1 VRGVSDR
8 AAWRHRCED
17 GLAGLVQLF
26 TRIAPRALVLATGRL
41 LGRLVGELDRRHLRI
56 AVENMRRAF
65 PDWDEARLWRTA
77 RGVYAHLGMLLLD
90 LVWMAGR
97 TRAEIAA
104 IVTLEGH
111 EHVEAARAAGRGVLF
126 ATAHIGSWEL
136 CGVAHGWLSG
146 PMGVVAR
153 PLDNPLLDRRITAIR
168 EMSGNQVIGKRRAL
182 GRLLERLRRGEDVA
196 LLLDQ
201 NVQEQDGIF
210 VQFFGRPAAT
220 TTSAALLHLKTGSP
234 IVGGWVEVLPGG
246 RYVLRYEPLPPP
258 EPGGSRAEQ
267 VERLTQAINHM
278 IEGWVRRAPQQ
289 WLWIHKRWHTRPPG
303 ERAPDA

>member
-1 VRGVSDR
+1 
-8 AAWRHRCED
+8 
-17 GLAGLVQLF
+17 
-26 TRIAPRALVLATGRL
+26 
-41 LGRLVGELDRRHLRI
+41 
-56 AVENMRRAF
+56 
-65 PDWDEARLWRTA
+65 
-77 RGVYAHLGMLLLD
+77 MLLLD